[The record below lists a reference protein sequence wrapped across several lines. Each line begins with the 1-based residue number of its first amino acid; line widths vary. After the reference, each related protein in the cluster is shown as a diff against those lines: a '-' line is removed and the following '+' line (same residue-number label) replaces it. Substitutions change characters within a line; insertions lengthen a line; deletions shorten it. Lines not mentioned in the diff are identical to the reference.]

1 MLKSVI
7 MKIFTMKH
15 FNIQADEHGL
25 LYNVQVRQQMSAHV
39 APDAMPALEAFSAL
53 AFAARL
59 MHRTMDAWA
68 DQFGLS
74 GTRLGVL
81 FMLRHQ
87 PEGVP
92 LGLMATRLHFTP
104 RNVTGLVDHLER
116 DGLVTRVPD
125 PADRRSVLA
134 RLTDQGRDRIDAVW
148 EQAIRLQRDLLDGF
162 TDKEL
167 AQLRDFCLRVVAK
180 LGGQLPKCQPEF
192 SNLEEHSAI

>member
-1 MLKSVI
+1 MLKHVI
-7 MKIFTMKH
+7 MKLFTMKH
-15 FNIQADEHGL
+15 FNIDADENGL
-25 LYNVQVRQQMSAHV
+25 LYNVQVRQQMAAHV
-39 APDAMPALEAFSAL
+39 APDALHALEAFSAL

-68 DQFGLS
+68 ERFGLS
-74 GTRLGVL
+74 GTRLGIL

-92 LGLMATRLHFTP
+92 LGLMATRLHVSP

-116 DGLVTRVPD
+116 DGLVARVAD

-134 RLTDQGRDRIDAVW
+134 QLTDAGRERIDAVW

-162 TDKEL
+162 SDKEL
-167 AQLRDFCLRVVAK
+167 RLLRHFCLRVVAK
-180 LGGQLPKCQPEF
+180 LEGNLPKCQPT
-192 SNLEEHSAI
+192 SDNLEEHSAI

>member
-1 MLKSVI
+1 MLKHAI
-7 MKIFTMKH
+7 MKGFTMKH
-15 FNIQADEHGL
+15 FNIDADENGL
-25 LYNVQVRQQMSAHV
+25 LYNVQVWQQLAAHV

-53 AFAARL
+53 VFAAKL

-68 DQFGLS
+68 ERFGLS
-74 GTRLGVL
+74 ATRLGIL

-92 LGLMATRLHFTP
+92 LGLMATRLHVSP

-116 DGLVTRVPD
+116 DGLVARVAD

-134 RLTDQGRDRIDAVW
+134 RLTAEGRETIDAVW

-162 TDKEL
+162 SDGEL
-167 AQLRDFCLRVVAK
+167 MQLRHLCLRVVAK
-180 LGGQLPKCQPEF
+180 LEGKLPKCQAP
-192 SNLEEHSAI
+192 I

>member
-180 LGGQLPKCQPEF
+180 LEGQLPKCQPEF